1 MKGFTKDNK
10 FHPITDY
17 KKKDGVTRKKKEP
30 FAVTRDGVKL
40 SQLDLIQMQRADIGK
55 GRRYAM
61 DMPDPI
67 IETELTDIFGEVS
80 DMESGEIDYLKLGK
94 VVKENIKY
102 ILNRERL
109 LGRDEII
116 EINHVSSRPET
127 GRMEFRDT
135 GKGESGFYQYDYTI
149 LKGHKKTNFSGTVY
163 GSISAGDVIDM
174 TLELY
179 KVRNDR

>member
-1 MKGFTKDNK
+1 LKGFTKDNK

-67 IETELTDIFGEVS
+67 LETELTDIFADVERIDS
-80 DMESGEIDYLKLGK
+80 IHHQIDYSKLNK
-94 VVKENIKY
+94 VVQENIKY

-109 LGRDEII
+109 LGKDESIGMH
-116 EINHVSSRPET
+116 HVSSRQET
-127 GRMEFRDT
+127 QGD
-135 GKGESGFYQYDYTI
+135 SGFYQYDFFIY
-149 LKGHKKTNFSGTVY
+149 KGNKRTKFGGTAY

-179 KVRNDR
+179 KERNM

>member
-17 KKKDGVTRKKKEP
+17 KKKDGVIRKKKEP

-40 SQLDLIQMQRADIGK
+40 SQLDLVQMQRADIGK

-67 IETELTDIFGEVS
+67 LETELTDIFADVERIDS
-80 DMESGEIDYLKLGK
+80 INHQIDYSKLNK
-94 VVKENIKY
+94 VVQENIKY

-109 LGRDEII
+109 LGKDE
-116 EINHVSSRPET
+116 
-127 GRMEFRDT
+127 
-135 GKGESGFYQYDYTI
+135 
-149 LKGHKKTNFSGTVY
+149 
-163 GSISAGDVIDM
+163 SI
-174 TLELY
+174 
-179 KVRNDR
+179 